1 MCLFMRV
8 VLISNNYYLVIKS
21 NLPLELLGTH
31 TDPNRAKSKETA
43 LKKKKKQ
50 PDSAPKGSGSC
61 LSCPFSLLHLR
72 PGALDGMVPCRGH
85 LVQPSASG
93 MNVHGHHG
101 GKAMS
106 RIL

>member
-43 LKKKKKQ
+43 LKKKKKNNLIQ
-50 PDSAPKGSGSC
+50 LPKGQV
-61 LSCPFSLLHLR
+61 LVSL
-72 PGALDGMVPCRGH
+72 AL
-85 LVQPSASG
+85 SASCT
-93 MNVHGHHG
+93 
-101 GKAMS
+101 
-106 RIL
+106 